1 MMRAATVLL
10 PPRHCQAAPAVVLCA
25 ATALPP
31 PPCRR
36 HAAADVALARCRH
49 RQLRAVALLP
59 PPLMLPLPPRCHQA
73 AAKRVSDFITQLFSQ
88 L

>member
-1 MMRAATVLL
+1 MSAATALP

-36 HAAADVALARCRH
+36 HAAADVALGRCRH
-49 RQLRAVALLP
+49 RQRRAVALPP
-59 PPLMLPLPPRCHQA
+59 PPLTLPLPPRCHQA
-73 AAKRVSDFITQLFSQ
+73 AAERVRDFITQLFSQ